1 MIVRNSVKSS
11 SWFAVAVSMPVNQS
25 IDQPTDRPTDR
36 SNQSNLFRHVTLM
49 SQKRLVTKM
58 LSYQREVDK
67 GKLTT
72 VASFAGK
79 ADVSS
84 VSPLS
89 EQSGGL
95 WVVCVFIY

>member
-1 MIVRNSVKSS
+1 
-11 SWFAVAVSMPVNQS
+11 
-25 IDQPTDRPTDR
+25 
-36 SNQSNLFRHVTLM
+36 
-49 SQKRLVTKM
+49 M
-58 LSYQREVDK
+58 LSYQREIDK
-67 GKLTT
+67 GKLTA